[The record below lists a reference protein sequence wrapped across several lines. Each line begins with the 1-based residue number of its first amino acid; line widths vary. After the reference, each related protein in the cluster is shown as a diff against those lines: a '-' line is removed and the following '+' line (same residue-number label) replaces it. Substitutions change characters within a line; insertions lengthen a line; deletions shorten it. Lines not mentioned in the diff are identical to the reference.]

1 MVDGGA
7 PHFVRGK
14 FQGLDDLSRWHARSF
29 GGRIEASD
37 EVLSLVF
44 VHAFD
49 VFVRVGS
56 RVACSVAEPVDGVPY
71 VSERR
76 GLAFLVDQ
84 VVE

>member
-7 PHFVRGK
+7 PRFVRGK

-29 GGRIEASD
+29 GGRVEARD
-37 EVLSLVF
+37 EVLGLVF

-49 VFVRVGS
+49 VFVCVGS

-71 VSERR
+71 VSESGRFA
-76 GLAFLVDQ
+76 LFPDQ

>member
-7 PHFVRGK
+7 PRFVRGK

-29 GGRIEASD
+29 RVRIEASD
-37 EVLSLVF
+37 EVLDLVL

-49 VFVRVGS
+49 VFACVGS